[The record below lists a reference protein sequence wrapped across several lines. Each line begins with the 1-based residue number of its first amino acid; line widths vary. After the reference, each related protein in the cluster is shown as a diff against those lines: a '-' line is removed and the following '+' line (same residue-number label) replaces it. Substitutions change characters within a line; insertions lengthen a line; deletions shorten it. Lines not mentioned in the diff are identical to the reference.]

1 MAQDHPRR
9 DDIIGEM
16 GEGNALPTV
25 IAGCDV
31 AVHAYIITGLRGR
44 VKKFLGF
51 LLDSKGAWPS
61 TERRT
66 RGKKSES

>member
-1 MAQDHPRR
+1 VYQLGEDDGARMAQDHPRC

-31 AVHAYIITGLRGR
+31 AVHAYIITGWRGEIKR
-44 VKKFLGF
+44 
-51 LLDSKGAWPS
+51 
-61 TERRT
+61 
-66 RGKKSES
+66 